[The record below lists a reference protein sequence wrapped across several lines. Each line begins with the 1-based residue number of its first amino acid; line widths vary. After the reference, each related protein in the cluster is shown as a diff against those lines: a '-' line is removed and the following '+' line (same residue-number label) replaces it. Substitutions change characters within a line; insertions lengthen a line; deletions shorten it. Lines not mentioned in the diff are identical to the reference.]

1 MADAYELEAP
11 VVLRRS
17 AHCVE
22 RRFSSGTP
30 VITRRFSVAL
40 PVDRARA
47 FAWHA
52 QPSAL
57 PRLLPPWDR
66 VRVRSREGSLADG
79 RVVLELSQGPLTLA
93 WHAQHD
99 PAHFEDGV
107 QFADR
112 QASGPFSYWLHIH
125 RIETGSGERVSGSAA
140 PRDVPGTRHPE
151 PGSCVL
157 HDEVT
162 WRLPLDPL
170 SWPARPMVER
180 VLRRMFAYR
189 HWVTR
194 ADLARHGQGTPMR
207 IAITGASGLVGA
219 ALVPFL
225 QGGGHEVV
233 RLVRGTP
240 RAGEHQWSPE
250 RGLVDPAA
258 LGHVDAVIHLAG
270 ENVAGGRW
278 TPAFKAKIRDSRV
291 GPTRALAESLAALP
305 VKPRVFIS
313 ASAIGFYGNR
323 DTEDLTETSAPG
335 QGFLSDVSL
344 AWESAA
350 DPARAAGIRVVH
362 PRFGIIIDARGG
374 ALGKMKLPFSLGVG
388 GRVGSGEQYYSWVGM
403 EDVLGS
409 LLFALTHDSVSGPI
423 NVTSPHPVTNAEFT
437 RTLGRVLRR
446 PTIFPVPGFVL
457 TTLFGEMAEAELLS
471 SKRVL
476 PAALTQAGYA
486 FSHPHLEDALRFT
499 LGRVEA
505 TPA

>member
-1 MADAYELEAP
+1 M
-11 VVLRRS
+11 
-17 AHCVE
+17 
-22 RRFSSGTP
+22 
-30 VITRRFSVAL
+30 ITRRFSVEL
-40 PVDRARA
+40 PADRARA

-57 PRLLPPWDR
+57 PRLLPPWDK
-66 VRVRSREGSLADG
+66 VRVRSREGGLADG
-79 RVVLELSQGPLTLA
+79 RVVLELKQGPLTLA
-93 WHAQHD
+93 WYAQHE
-99 PAHFEDGV
+99 PAHFEEGV

-112 QASGPFSYWLHIH
+112 QASGPFAHWFHVH
-125 RIETGSGERVSGSAA
+125 RISSGTGDRAPGTGSTMA
-140 PRDVPGTRHPE
+140 GTGHRE
-151 PGSCVL
+151 PGAGTPSSAPVTGDRNPVPDLSSVL
-157 HDEVT
+157 TDEVT

-194 ADLARHGQGTPMR
+194 ADLARHGQGRSAMR
-207 IAITGASGLVGA
+207 IAITGATGLVGS

-258 LGHVDAVIHLAG
+258 LGHIDAVIHLAG

-291 GPTRALAESLAALP
+291 GPTRALAQSLAALP
-305 VKPRVFIS
+305 TRPRVFIS

-323 DTEDLTETSAPG
+323 GTEDLTEQSAPG
-335 QGFLSDVSL
+335 QGFLSDVCQE
-344 AWESAA
+344 WEAAA

-374 ALGKMKLPFSLGVG
+374 ALAKMKLPFSLGVG

-409 LLFALTHDSVSGPI
+409 LLFALTHDEVAGPI

-446 PTIFPVPGFVL
+446 PTIFPVPAFVL

-476 PAALTQAGYA
+476 PTALSQAGYA
-486 FSHPHLEDALRFT
+486 FSHPRLEDALRFT

-505 TPA
+505 SPVA